1 MAATQGALCQEKD
14 AEAVLFLSHGTLPL
28 GRKDLY
34 RGQRRHLKGCFL
46 WERHWFGWAG
56 VLD

>member
-28 GRKDLY
+28 GRKDLC
-34 RGQRRHLKGCFL
+34 RGQQCHLKGWFL
-46 WERHWFGWAG
+46 RERHWFGWVG